1 MKEEFDVNLTPQD
14 MYRFN
19 MYHTYHGFHGILS
32 IVMAILVIIVT
43 IVTWGD
49 LDATYSAI
57 YLVLAA
63 LFVGYIPL
71 SLWIHAKMLLQR
83 SETLRNTQHF
93 TVDEKGVTI
102 HRTEKKLC

>member
-32 IVMAILVIIVT
+32 IVMAALVIVVT

-63 LFVGYIPL
+63 LFIGYPTEPL
-71 SLWIHAKMLLQR
+71 VSCKNAVAAFR
-83 SETLRNTQHF
+83 S
-93 TVDEKGVTI
+93 I
-102 HRTEKKLC
+102 TEYTAFYDR

>member
-63 LFVGYIPL
+63 LFCRIYPAQPL
-71 SLWIHAKMLLQR
+71 VSCKNAVAAFR
-83 SETLRNTQHF
+83 S
-93 TVDEKGVTI
+93 I
-102 HRTEKKLC
+102 TEYTAFYGR

>member
-1 MKEEFDVNLTPQD
+1 MKEEYDVNLTPQD

-32 IVMAILVIIVT
+32 IVMAALVIVVT

-63 LFVGYIPL
+63 LFIGYIPL
-71 SLWIHAKMLLQR
+71 SLWFQNAVAAFR
-83 SETLRNTQHF
+83 S
-93 TVDEKGVTI
+93 I
-102 HRTEKKLC
+102 TEYTAFYDR